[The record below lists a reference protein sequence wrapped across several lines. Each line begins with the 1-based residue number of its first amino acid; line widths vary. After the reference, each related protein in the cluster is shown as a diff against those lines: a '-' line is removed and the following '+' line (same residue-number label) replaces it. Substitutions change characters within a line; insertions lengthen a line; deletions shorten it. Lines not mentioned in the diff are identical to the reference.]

1 MRSLI
6 ASFLIFVGPVALPA
20 QESVDSLLSDIAAS
34 VKDHFGLEGD
44 LVIHP
49 VNAAAPVLTSESSVR
64 VLEFPGSISPQ
75 FPIRLRFES
84 QSGSTQDLSLVVRAN
99 LWRTGWKLRQPSQRG
114 ELVDVA
120 SFEAIRVDAL
130 RDRDAVTSLPTV
142 DHVFSRSVQKDRTL
156 SWRDIA
162 PRPEVKRGQIV
173 EVVAQSGPVSVSLK
187 GMALQDG
194 ARNETIRVRNLQ
206 SSREFTAEVTGP
218 SRAAIRL

>member
-1 MRSLI
+1 MRSLVV
-6 ASFLIFVGPVALPA
+6 FLLIFFAPVALRA
-20 QESVDSLLSDIAAS
+20 QVSTDSWLSDIAVS
-34 VKDHFGLEGD
+34 VRDHFGLEGD

-49 VNAAAPVLTSESSVR
+49 VNAAAYVFAPESSIR
-64 VLEFPGSISPQ
+64 VLEFPASISPQ
-75 FPIRLRFES
+75 FPLRLRVETA
-84 QSGSTQDLSLVVRAN
+84 SGSAQEYSIVVRAN
-99 LWRTGWKLRQPSQRG
+99 LWRPGLKLRQPAQRG
-114 ELVDVA
+114 ELVDAA
-120 SFEAIRVDAL
+120 SFEAIRVDVL
-130 RDRDAVTSLPTV
+130 RDRDAVTSLPVV
-142 DHVFSRSVQKDRTL
+142 DHVFSRSVQKDRFL